1 MSLPAINLLN
11 IGLMLLSLGVAMF
24 VPFETFLLAYAV
36 LGPLHYL
43 TQISWMHE
51 RRYFTRVPRD
61 GLWLTLLCVVIAVV
75 ALIGMKVEEKPTAR
89 AAATAASTLM
99 AVALGL
105 SMLFALTAD
114 KALRWTGVVLIGV
127 IALLLHGATSLE
139 IVVGIYVPTLV
150 HVCLFTAAFV
160 LYGALKSRSWTAHAS
175 LLVFGGCVATALLLD
190 PGTLGYQAS
199 GFATDNYGFFQ
210 NVHARLMADTA
221 RLDAPMKSMDE
232 FYSHPASL
240 QVARLIAF
248 AYTYHYFNWF
258 SKTSIIRWHEV
269 PKARIAAM
277 VAIWI
282 ASVAL
287 YLADF
292 TSGITWLLFL
302 SYLHVILEFPL
313 DWRTFAGIG
322 QELKARVL
330 PSAAAAQPS
339 GK

>member
-11 IGLMLLSLGVAMF
+11 IGLMLLSLAVAMF

-75 ALIGMKVEEKPTAR
+75 ALIGMKAGHRPSAQ
-89 AAATAASTLM
+89 AASTLM

-139 IVVGIYVPTLV
+139 IVVGIYVPTLI

-175 LLVFGGCVATALLLD
+175 LLVFVGCVATALLLD
-190 PGTLGYQAS
+190 PGTLGYHAS
-199 GFATDNYGFFQ
+199 DFATENYGFFH
-210 NVHARLMADTA
+210 NVHGRLMADTA

-232 FYSHPASL
+232 LYSHPASL

-282 ASVAL
+282 ASVTL
-287 YLADF
+287 YLVDF

-330 PSAAAAQPS
+330 PSSAAAAQPS
-339 GK
+339 GR